1 MNVPFTI
8 PSNAELEKEFVSQAA
23 KRGMVSSREHSF
35 RRSGMRMARRGGAT
49 KARPSH
55 GRSSAACRICKYL

>member
-23 KRGMVSSREHSF
+23 KRGMVSSGRHSQAGKG
-35 RRSGMRMARRGGAT
+35 RHGSGWLVATGAT
-49 KARPSH
+49 ARQPH
-55 GRSSAACRICKYL
+55 ICGNGASEI